1 MSLFHA
7 VAFIDHRHAE
17 ILQFD
22 SEHVLEK
29 NIHQQLKFTRQHG
42 STVRTEHEFFAHV
55 CEGLDGITEVLV
67 VGGHTGLA
75 DFRHYVDKHRPQTAL
90 QIVDYQVVDHP
101 SEKQMV
107 ALARK
112 YFVQY
117 EQMQGIKLPT

>member
-7 VAFIDHRHAE
+7 VAFIDHQHAE

-29 NIHQQLKFTRQHG
+29 KIHQQLKFTRQHG

-55 CEGLDGITEVLV
+55 CEALDGITEVLV

-90 QIVDYQVVDHP
+90 HIVDYQVVDHP

-117 EQMQGIKLPT
+117 EQMQGLRLPT